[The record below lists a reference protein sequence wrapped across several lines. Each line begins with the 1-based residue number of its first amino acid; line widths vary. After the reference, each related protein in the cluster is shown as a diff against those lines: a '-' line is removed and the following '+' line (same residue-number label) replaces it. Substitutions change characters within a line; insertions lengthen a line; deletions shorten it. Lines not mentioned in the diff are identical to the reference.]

1 MRRAAAITAE
11 AHAAAMA
18 AARIGVPEYAV
29 EAALLHTFRR
39 HDAHAAYH
47 PIVGGGARACV
58 LHYIDNNQM
67 LANGD
72 LLLIDAGAEYH
83 NYASDVTRTF
93 PVNGRYSLEQR
104 QLYDVVLAARSEEH
118 TSELQS

>member
-47 PIVGGGARACV
+47 PIVDGGARACV

-67 LANGD
+67 LATGD
-72 LLLIDAGAEYH
+72 LLLIDAGAESH
-83 NYASDVTRTF
+83 TSASEVTRRWEAPRLGKGGVSTC
-93 PVNGRYSLEQR
+93 SSQWSAL
-104 QLYDVVLAARSEEH
+104 H
-118 TSELQS
+118 